1 MVLTF
6 SAILAALLF
15 LFRPLQR
22 NRFFILHA
30 VLIIGSAYFL
40 ETHFFKVTPF
50 VPKTFLLFLVFQLI
64 SINLVT
70 IIAYGVDKRAAIN
83 GSWRV
88 PEAQLHSLELLGG
101 WCGAFLAQKLFHH
114 KTKKKSFRA
123 VFWLMLF
130 FQLIFIWFILSYL
143 RLL

>member
-15 LFRPLQR
+15 LFRPLQH

-30 VLIIGSAYFL
+30 VLIIGSAYFV

>member
-30 VLIIGSAYFL
+30 VLIIGSAYFV

-83 GSWRV
+83 DSWRV

>member
-6 SAILAALLF
+6 SAILAAMLF

-22 NRFFILHA
+22 NRFFVLHA
-30 VLIIGSAYFL
+30 VLVIGCAYFV

-70 IIAYGVDKRAAIN
+70 ILAYGVDKRAAIS
-83 GSWRV
+83 GEWRV
-88 PEAQLHSLELLGG
+88 PEAQLHTLELLGG
-101 WCGAFLAQKLFHH
+101 WCGAFIAQKLFRH

-130 FQLIFIWFILSYL
+130 FQIFLIWAILSYL

>member
-1 MVLTF
+1 MVLAF

-30 VLIIGSAYFL
+30 VLIIGSAYFV

-143 RLL
+143 SLF